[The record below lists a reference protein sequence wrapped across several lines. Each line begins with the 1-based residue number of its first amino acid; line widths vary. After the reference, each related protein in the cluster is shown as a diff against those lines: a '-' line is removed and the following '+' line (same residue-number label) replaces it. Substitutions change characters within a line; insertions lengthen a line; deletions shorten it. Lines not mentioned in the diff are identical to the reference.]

1 MSVTLGGAQL
11 LDPDGS
17 LTRGWIR
24 VKGDRIVGIGYD
36 DSAPADIKLD
46 GRTILP
52 GFVDLHC
59 HGGGGASYAS
69 ADPEQIARAAQT
81 HLAHGTTTT
90 NASLVS
96 ATYGDLERQ
105 IRALIPF
112 VDDGTL
118 NGIHL
123 EGPWISPGYCG
134 AHDPATLRN
143 PDPVEVARILDI
155 GEGRI
160 AMVTIAPE
168 LPGGVPSIERIVA
181 AGAIAAIGHTGAD
194 AETARAAVDA
204 GATVATHLF
213 NAMPPLLH
221 RAAGPVG
228 VLLTD
233 PRVTVELICDGHHLG
248 PEVVSLTLA
257 TAHDRSALVTD
268 AMAAAGSGDGTY
280 LLGDLEVEVT
290 DGVARLVPGGTLAG
304 STLFMDSAVR
314 RAVRIAGVPLDVASA
329 AASAAPARVLGLA
342 DRGELA
348 VGQRADLVVLDDESA
363 VERVMRS
370 GEWVSGSR

>member
-1 MSVTLGGAQL
+1 MSLTLGGAQL
-11 LDPDGS
+11 IDADGD
-17 LTRGWIR
+17 LQRGWIS
-24 VKGDRIVGIGYD
+24 VDGDRIVGIGYD

-46 GRTILP
+46 GRTVVP
-52 GFVDLHC
+52 GFVDMHC
-59 HGGGGASYAS
+59 HGGGGASYTS

-96 ATYGDLERQ
+96 ATYDDLERQ

-123 EGPWISPGYCG
+123 EGPWISRNYCG
-134 AHDPATLRN
+134 AHDPATLRD
-143 PDPVEVARILDI
+143 PDPDDVARMMDI

-160 AMVTIAPE
+160 SMVTIAPE
-168 LPGGVPSIERIVA
+168 LPGAVTSIERIVA
-181 AGAIAAIGHTGAD
+181 TGAIAALGHTGAD
-194 AETARAAVDA
+194 ADHARAAVDA

-233 PRVTVELICDGHHLG
+233 PRVTVELISDGHHLG
-248 PEVVSLTLA
+248 PEVVSLTMT
-257 TAHDRSALVTD
+257 TARERSALITD
-268 AMAAAGSGDGTY
+268 AMAAAGAGDGIY
-280 LLGDLEVEVT
+280 VLGDLEVRVT
-290 DGVARLVPGGTLAG
+290 DGVARLVSNGSLAG
-304 STLFMDSAVR
+304 STLFMDSALR
-314 RAVRIAGVPLDVASA
+314 RAVRIAGVPLADASA
-329 AASAAPARVLGLA
+329 AASAVPARTLRLA

-348 VGQRADLVVLDDESA
+348 VGQRADLVVLDDEWA
-363 VERVMRS
+363 VERVMRA